1 MTQFHAATLQYKAG
15 SRPAE
20 VLSVQYL
27 RGVAAFSVLATHALQ
42 WPLGVPNMGLLKT
55 GRFGVEVFFV
65 ISGFIITMIAGDGRF
80 DPKDFLLRRIF
91 RIVPAYWIATFLV
104 LALALLMPQQFRN
117 TVPTVEG
124 LIKSL
129 LFIPSVDPKAPL
141 LLLGWTLDYEAF
153 FYLAFAS
160 LFFLSS
166 EMRTLALC
174 VIFAVLVGVGQFA
187 SEPGFLLS
195 FYTSASLVGF
205 CAGTLVAQA
214 YRHGLID
221 RLAAGANAVLLAT
234 TVVLV
239 ALFYAVPWP
248 QTDVMNLW
256 LHLLMSAAAVSVV
269 VVGLSIER
277 AGHLP
282 RIGLLRYFGDASY
295 SVYLFHLFPIGAIW
309 ALARSFLPI
318 DQTPAYLAA
327 SLVAIVTCTV
337 FGLIS
342 YHLIERP
349 FLVRSRTWQRAPVP
363 A

>member
-1 MTQFHAATLQYKAG
+1 MTQIFATTRYYSTARK
-15 SRPAE
+15 PDE

-27 RGVAAFSVLATHALQ
+27 RGLAAFAVLATHTLQ
-42 WPLGVPNMGLLKT
+42 WPLGAPNMGLLKT

-80 DPKDFLLRRIF
+80 DPKDFLVRRIF

-117 TVPTVEG
+117 TVPTLEG

-153 FYLAFAS
+153 FYLVFAA

-166 EMRTLALC
+166 EMRTLVLC
-174 VIFAVLVGVGQFA
+174 IFFAVLVGIGQMA
-187 SEPGFLLS
+187 QEPGFLQS

-205 CAGTLVAQA
+205 CAGMLVAQA

-221 RLAAGANAVLLAT
+221 RLAARANAFLLVAAA
-234 TVVLV
+234 VLV
-239 ALFYAVPWP
+239 TLFYAVPWP
-248 QTDVMNLW
+248 HAGVMNLG
-256 LHLLMSAAAVSVV
+256 LHLLMAAAAVSVV
-269 VVGLSIER
+269 LVGLSIER
-277 AGHLP
+277 AGLLP

-309 ALARSFLPI
+309 ALARGFMPI
-318 DQTPAYLAA
+318 DQTPYYLLA
-327 SLVAIVTCTV
+327 SGIAIVACTV
-337 FGLIS
+337 FGLVS
-342 YHLIERP
+342 YHLIEQP
-349 FLVRSRTWQRAPVP
+349 FLRRSRAWHRAPVP